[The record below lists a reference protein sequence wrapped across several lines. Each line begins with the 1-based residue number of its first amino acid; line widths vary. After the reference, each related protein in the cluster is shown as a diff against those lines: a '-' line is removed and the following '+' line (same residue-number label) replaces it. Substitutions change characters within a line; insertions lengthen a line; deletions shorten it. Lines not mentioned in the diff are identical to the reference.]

1 MKAKVPALLAAVSL
15 TLALAAHAAADPP
28 RGAIAS
34 RGQPSAVPVAGH
46 PGEHGG
52 GWHGGGGSH
61 SGIGHIEQWHGGQW
75 YRGDHDGRFGSWWVI
90 GPSWY
95 WYPNEVYPLPDPYTP
110 PGLAAGLWY
119 WCPDSRQY
127 YPYAGDLCPSGWV
140 PVTPQYQP
148 NG

>member
-1 MKAKVPALLAAVSL
+1 MPPTTRRRARAHRVANHRLSLSLAIPASM
-15 TLALAAHAAADPP
+15 AADGTAAEG
-28 RGAIAS
+28 RTAASAISSSGTAD
-34 RGQPSAVPVAGH
+34 
-46 PGEHGG
+46 
-52 GWHGGGGSH
+52 
-61 SGIGHIEQWHGGQW
+61 SGIAATN
-75 YRGDHDGRFGSWWVI
+75 DGRFGSWWVI